1 MGVKF
6 LSLKQTV
13 AEFAATLPL
22 DRARNDVMHRVGD
35 DHLVLEVYNRNMQDS
50 DYLIDTK
57 VVRVRNVSDK
67 YCFFKALLNT
77 LRLEGS

>member
-13 AEFAATLPL
+13 AEFAATLPI

-35 DHLVLEVYNRNMQDS
+35 DQLVLEVYHRNMQDS
-50 DYLIDTK
+50 DYLINTNA
-57 VVRVRNVSDK
+57 VRVRNVSDRF
-67 YCFFKALLNT
+67 CFFKALLNT